1 MQLNQLKMLLRHY
14 FDMNFIIETNDVG
27 TSARKGILKTEHGN
41 IKTPIFMPV
50 GTIGAV
56 KTMAPEDLHSVQSQI
71 ILGNTYHLYLRPGTK
86 VLNEAGG
93 LHKFNSW
100 DKPILTD
107 SGGFQV
113 FSLARLNKISDDG
126 VEFQSHLDGSRH
138 MFTPEFSME
147 IQRNIGADI
156 IMAFDECP
164 PGDSEKK
171 IVEKAVERT
180 TKWIER
186 CHRWLNK
193 NQELYNYKQVL
204 FPIVQGS
211 INHRLRKK
219 SIEELIPFSTCGIAL
234 GGLAVGEEKNA
245 MLDTIQYC
253 TELLPK
259 DQPRYLMGVG
269 KPSDLLHAIRN
280 GIDMFD
286 CVMPTRNGRNGHIFT
301 SNGVINIKNE
311 KYKHDFSSVDESS
324 SHPWG
329 AKFSKSYVRHLFNIN
344 EILGLRI
351 ASTLNLAYYLN
362 LMRDAREK
370 ISEGSFNTWSN
381 SLLRQMKDM
390 KGM

>member
-1 MQLNQLKMLLRHY
+1 
-14 FDMNFIIETNDVG
+14 MNFIIETNDVG

-324 SHPWG
+324 FHPWG

>member
-14 FDMNFIIETNDVG
+14 FDMNFIIETNDVD

-186 CHRWLNK
+186 CHRWLKK

>member
-1 MQLNQLKMLLRHY
+1 MK
-14 FDMNFIIETNDVG
+14 FTIEANDVG
-27 TSARKGILKTEHGN
+27 TSARNGTLKTDHGN

-50 GTIGAV
+50 GTSGAV
-56 KTMAPEDLHSVQSQI
+56 KTMAPEDLHSVESQI

-126 VEFQSHLDGSRH
+126 VEFQSHLDGSKH

-180 TKWIER
+180 TKWIKK
-186 CHRWLNK
+186 CDRWLKENK
-193 NQELYNYKQVL
+193 ELYNYKQVL
-204 FPIVQGS
+204 FPIIQGS
-211 INHRLRKK
+211 INHKLRKK

-245 MLDTIQYC
+245 MLDTIEYC

-280 GIDMFD
+280 GVDMFD

-301 SNGVINIKNE
+301 SSGVINIKNE
-311 KYKHDFSSVDESS
+311 KYKHDFSPIDDSS
-324 SHPWG
+324 SHHWG
-329 AKFSKSYVRHLFNIN
+329 ANFSRSYVRHLFNIN

-362 LMRDAREK
+362 LMDKAREK

-381 SLLRQMKDM
+381 SVLSQMKDM

>member
-186 CHRWLNK
+186 CHRWLKK

-286 CVMPTRNGRNGHIFT
+286 CVLPTRNGRNGHIFT

>member
-1 MQLNQLKMLLRHY
+1 MLLRHY

-324 SHPWG
+324 FHPWG

-362 LMRDAREK
+362 LMKDAREK

>member
-362 LMRDAREK
+362 LMKDAREK
-370 ISEGSFNTWSN
+370 ISEGSFNTWSK

>member
-286 CVMPTRNGRNGHIFT
+286 CVLPTRNGRNGHIFT

-324 SHPWG
+324 FHPWG

-362 LMRDAREK
+362 LMKDAREK

>member
-14 FDMNFIIETNDVG
+14 FDMNFIIETNDVD

-186 CHRWLNK
+186 CHRWLKK

-362 LMRDAREK
+362 LMKDAREK

-381 SLLRQMKDM
+381 SLLRQMKYM

>member
-180 TKWIER
+180 TKWTER

-324 SHPWG
+324 FHPWG